1 MFPVQ
6 RCLSGAYLI
15 AATTEVDILLL
26 SIREFYHAA
35 AEHPSVT
42 AVSAIWQFRTLKDK
56 PNFAYASG
64 HMSNAYESGISRMNG
79 GDRR

>member
-15 AATTEVDILLL
+15 AATTEVDILSL
-26 SIREFYHAA
+26 REFYHAA
-35 AEHPSVT
+35 AAHPSVT
-42 AVSAIWQFRTLKDK
+42 AVSAVWQFRTLKDTL
-56 PNFAYASG
+56 NFAYASG
-64 HMSNAYESGISRMNG
+64 HLANAYESGRSRTNG